1 VKINIHR
8 IPPEGLTLEE
18 EIAASDLELDT
29 DIITFKEPIKARA
42 QVSRI
47 TNSITVLLNLSYLTW
62 VSCSRCLNDFCRD
75 FDKDV
80 QLNYITDKSEPTI
93 DLDSDIRDEIILGYP
108 IKPLCK
114 PDCKGLCPKCGKN
127 LNEGSCQC

>member
-80 QLNYITDKSEPTI
+80 QLNYIADKSEPTI